1 MSLCDGGQE
10 ALSALQEL
18 CDRCCERFR
27 LELGDLGD
35 ADGVEAREGLEEGFD
50 REDVLEQAAHHLYA
64 LCRRTAERD
73 STEVVADRGFL
84 SGPGICWLGIRD
96 NRCRLQLL
104 PLCHTHV
111 ALPLQIAVASTV
123 VIPAVPAAFVAVLA
137 VAAVIILLLL
147 IAGVLGEAAVLLL
160 LLLAAV
166 LFSTH
171 FALPDLVAVVPPA
184 NIVPFAVVLA
194 GAAFLRL
201 LLLLLLLTPRLAPVT
216 DVVVHLTRHGVVL
229 TITNAG
235 HLDWFGLYVLCIAHS
250 LLPKEAHLS
259 TF

>member
-35 ADGVEAREGLEEGFD
+35 RDGVEAREGLEEGFD
-50 REDVLEQAAHHLYA
+50 REDVLEQGPQHLDA
-64 LCRRTAERD
+64 LRRGATEGERVD
-73 STEVVADRGFL
+73 VAADRGFL
-84 SGPGICWLGIRD
+84 SGPGICWLGCLCD
-96 NRCRLQLL
+96 SHSDRLQLL

-111 ALPLQIAVASTV
+111 ALPLQIAVAAVS
-123 VIPAVPAAFVAVLA
+123 PAVPAAFIAVLA

-216 DVVVHLTRHGVVL
+216 DVVVQLTCHGVVL

-235 HLDWFGLYVLCIAHS
+235 HLVWFGLYVLCIAHI
-250 LLPKEAHLS
+250 LVPKEAHLS